1 MKQWLVPV
9 MVLLVLVLAMVWG
22 LGNWS
27 GFTGDRPGLLIKT
40 VSGEVSLEREDGQ
53 VAEVIQGET
62 RMGLNERLKTGDSG
76 RVVLSLGPDLEITVA
91 ESADVKLGR
100 VTDDGVQLELE
111 NGRLKADV
119 RPGAPS
125 LKISNDGRQFQTN
138 DGAFEILAS
147 DEAVSLQVQ
156 RGEVKTNGVD
166 GVESVTA
173 GKRLSVLENG
183 EVWESGIPNEMLLN
197 VDWPTEE
204 RTKNVEAVLAG
215 RAEPGSTLMI
225 SGVQNPRQIRV
236 GKDGRFEVP
245 VALKEGLHAVEIS
258 AVSLWGANKASKW
271 NVELDT
277 KGPLIRG
284 EIAPVP

>member
-166 GVESVTA
+166 GVES
-173 GKRLSVLENG
+173 
-183 EVWESGIPNEMLLN
+183 
-197 VDWPTEE
+197 
-204 RTKNVEAVLAG
+204 
-215 RAEPGSTLMI
+215 
-225 SGVQNPRQIRV
+225 
-236 GKDGRFEVP
+236 
-245 VALKEGLHAVEIS
+245 
-258 AVSLWGANKASKW
+258 
-271 NVELDT
+271 
-277 KGPLIRG
+277 
-284 EIAPVP
+284 